1 LQAIWPYSGH
11 YHPTEEN
18 FREFVSFLE
27 EHNVDLSNVKVNF
40 YLTNK
45 IVNKKIIKLWLWNK
59 LTNLFF
65 LFNSFQR
72 YAIDDDAPSFIGTN
86 SFINNNESQQ
96 ILCPTQSTQSIAT
109 NNTNKGI
116 KDNNAT
122 QVKDKKYEGPIFD
135 FSKRL
140 SCKWSTG
147 AGPRI
152 GCVRDYPEHLQSRA
166 LEQVN
171 LSPRPASARP
181 YSYGPIPSPRPS
193 PKVRISPRLAY
204 MGLPSP
210 RTPIHAN

>member
-1 LQAIWPYSGH
+1 MQAIWPYSGH

-27 EHNVDLSNVKVNF
+27 EHKVDLSNVK
-40 YLTNK
+40 
-45 IVNKKIIKLWLWNK
+45 
-59 LTNLFF
+59 
-65 LFNSFQR
+65 R

-86 SFINNNESQQ
+86 PFIETNESQQ
-96 ILCPTQSTQSIAT
+96 TMDPTQTSQSIST
-109 NNTNKGI
+109 NNVSNKGI
-116 KDNNAT
+116 KINNAT
-122 QVKDKKYEGPIFD
+122 EVNAKKFEVPVFD

-166 LEQVN
+166 LEQVS

-210 RTPIHAN
+210 RTPIPV

>member
-1 LQAIWPYSGH
+1 MLVFLQRCS
-11 YHPTEEN
+11 
-18 FREFVSFLE
+18 
-27 EHNVDLSNVKVNF
+27 
-40 YLTNK
+40 
-45 IVNKKIIKLWLWNK
+45 
-59 LTNLFF
+59 
-65 LFNSFQR
+65 
-72 YAIDDDAPSFIGTN
+72 IDDDAISYVGTSSFIGTN
-86 SFINNNESQQ
+86 QSQQ
-96 ILCPTQSTQSIAT
+96 NKGPSISLPSGPTTSINVNINGKET
-109 NNTNKGI
+109 NN
-116 KDNNAT
+116 ASVHEE
-122 QVKDKKYEGPIFD
+122 VKAKKVETAPVAFD

-210 RTPIHAN
+210 RTPISAAS